1 MKDIVAQMKQMSN
14 SIKYISVF
22 GLIVFLLFLVFF
34 HNRFFNNGLF
44 KQKIEG
50 LDEIDA
56 SNYDDI
62 GKKLNE
68 FILKKKEKPA
78 DENPTD
84 EKQKIEGFELYGS
97 RIDSSYKPEL
107 FSNLEGG
114 CNKDQISPYS
124 NSKGYLCLSPDA
136 IQQLKTRGGNQQS
149 NSSQIG
155 SP

>member
-1 MKDIVAQMKQMSN
+1 MNERSKFMKN
-14 SIKYISVF
+14 SIILTICLGF
-22 GLIVFLLFLVFF
+22 LIFLGFLY
-34 HNRFFNNGLF
+34 NGYFNNGLF

-50 LDEIDA
+50 LDEMDA

-68 FILKKKEKPA
+68 FILKKNEKRK
-78 DENPTD
+78 DD
-84 EKQKIEGFELYGS
+84 IQKIEGFEMYGS
-97 RIDSSYKPEL
+97 RIDDSYKPEL
-107 FSNLEGG
+107 FSSLEGG
-114 CNKDQISPYS
+114 CNNDQISPYS
-124 NSKGYLCLSPDA
+124 NSKGYLCLSQDA

>member
-1 MKDIVAQMKQMSN
+1 MKDIVAQMKRMSN

-34 HNRFFNNGLF
+34 HNRSLNNGLF

-50 LDEIDA
+50 LDEVDA
-56 SNYDDI
+56 SIYEDI

-68 FILKKKEKPA
+68 FVLKKNEKPA
-78 DENPTD
+78 D

-97 RIDSSYKPEL
+97 RIDSSYKPEM
-107 FSNLEGG
+107 FSSLEGG
-114 CNKDQISPYS
+114 CKDDQISSYS
-124 NSKGYLCLSPDA
+124 NSKGYLCLSQDA

>member
-1 MKDIVAQMKQMSN
+1 MNNLIINMRN
-14 SIKYISVF
+14 STTFLKLLT
-22 GLIVFLLFLVFF
+22 LIVFLLFLVYFYN
-34 HNRFFNNGLF
+34 HFFNNGLF

-50 LDEIDA
+50 LDEIDV

-68 FILKKKEKPA
+68 FILKKNEKPA
-78 DENPTD
+78 DEKPD
-84 EKQKIEGFELYGS
+84 DDKKKIEGFELYGS

-107 FSNLEGG
+107 FSTLEGG
-114 CNKDQISPYS
+114 CNNDQLSPYS
-124 NSKGYLCLSPDA
+124 NSKGYLCLSQDA